1 MLKSGSTWSE
11 HWKTRYFILSDGKLT
26 WYVVFEGVP
35 FSRKITSNKSKS
47 FVRTYKTSHSP
58 TLEHRYVEASDYPEH
73 PRNQIVVDKET
84 EIHVVNLQ
92 KFKFKLCRGNKEL
105 LLSTL
110 NESEM
115 HEWSKALKQV
125 ISGEFH
131 AKLMK
136 DEKHREL
143 REKQRKQDE
152 KRAKEMAEAQRL
164 ACLESVSCLFLLYDN
179 SPSL

>member
-1 MLKSGSTWSE
+1 MKHLG
-11 HWKTRYFILSDGKLT
+11 HQR
-26 WYVVFEGVP
+26 
-35 FSRKITSNKSKS
+35 SNN
-47 FVRTYKTSHSP
+47 
-58 TLEHRYVEASDYPEH
+58 RYVEASDYPEH

-115 HEWSKALKQV
+115 HEWIKALKQV

-136 DEKHREL
+136 DERHREL

-164 ACLESVSCLFLLYDN
+164 ACLESVSCWFSLSN
-179 SPSL
+179 SL

>member
-1 MLKSGSTWSE
+1 MGRKRLVSLIYDDCFYSTTHFSAS
-11 HWKTRYFILSDGKLT
+11 TRIL
-26 WYVVFEGVP
+26 
-35 FSRKITSNKSKS
+35 
-47 FVRTYKTSHSP
+47 
-58 TLEHRYVEASDYPEH
+58 
-73 PRNQIVVDKET
+73 NQIVVDKET

-115 HEWSKALKQV
+115 HEWIKALKQV

-164 ACLESVSCLFLLYDN
+164 ACLESVSC
-179 SPSL
+179 